1 MTSHA
6 ISFLNNRRVR
16 DVFWQV
22 AVFAVVAGLI
32 AYFVR
37 NASDNMAKAGIASGF
52 DFLGRTAGI
61 ELPFLLT
68 RYTPQS
74 SILALLWAGVV
85 NTMAVALVAIIAA
98 TMLGFVV
105 GIARLSR
112 NWLLSRLA
120 GAYVEVVRNIP
131 VLFFVLFW
139 YFAVIAALPGP
150 REAIGIFAVAFLS
163 NRGLTVPTPQASGAF
178 AVAALVSAI
187 AIAAQIA
194 VAAWARRRR
203 ERTGRGF
210 PLWSSGAVLIAAIP
224 LLAFAAAIAATP
236 WDVPVLRGFNYRG
249 GFVLI
254 PEFVALTA
262 ALATYGAAFIA
273 EIVRGGI
280 LAVPKGQVEAA
291 RALGLGPGQV
301 LRLVVIPQALRVV
314 VPPLTSQYLNVLKN
328 SSLGAAIGFPELMNV
343 FVGSALNITGQAVE
357 IIAITLAI
365 YLAIGLAVSALMNW
379 YNARVAL
386 VAR

>member
-1 MTSHA
+1 VSPVLA
-6 ISFLNNRRVR
+6 FVNNRRVR
-16 DVFWQV
+16 DVFWQI
-22 AVFAVVAGLI
+22 AVCATAAGLI

-52 DFLGRTAGI
+52 DFLGRTSGI

-74 SILALLWAGVV
+74 TILELLWAAVV
-85 NTMAVALVAIIAA
+85 NTMTVALVAILAA
-98 TMLGFVV
+98 TLLGFAL

-112 NWLLSRLA
+112 NWLLSNLA

-163 NRGLTVPTPQASGAF
+163 NRGLTVPTPQAAGAF
-178 AVAALVSAI
+178 SLAALDSVI
-187 AIAAQIA
+187 CVGAQIA
-194 VAAWARRRR
+194 IAAWARRRR
-203 ERTGRGF
+203 ERTSRGF
-210 PLWSSGAVLIAAIP
+210 PLWSSGAVLVAGVP
-224 LLAFAAAIAATP
+224 LLAFAAAVAATP
-236 WDVPVLRGFNYRG
+236 WDIPVLRGFNYRG

-254 PEFVALTA
+254 PEFVALVA
-262 ALATYGAAFIA
+262 ALATYAAAFIA

-280 LAVPKGQVEAA
+280 LAVPKGQLEAA

-301 LRLVVIPQALRVV
+301 LRLVVIPQALRVM

-357 IIAITLAI
+357 IIAITLGI

-386 VAR
+386 VTQ

>member
-1 MTSHA
+1 MA
-6 ISFLNNRRVR
+6 AFINNRRVR

-22 AVFAVVAGLI
+22 AVWVAVVGLL

-52 DFLGRTAGI
+52 DFLGRTSGI

-68 RYTPQS
+68 GYTAQS
-74 SILALLWAGVV
+74 SIVDLLWAGVV
-85 NTMAVALVAIIAA
+85 NTMTVALVAIVAA
-98 TMLGFVV
+98 TLLGFAL
-105 GIARLSR
+105 GIARLSH
-112 NWLLSRLA
+112 NWLLSSLA

-163 NRGLTVPTPQASGAF
+163 NRGLTVPTPQAREAF
-178 AVAALVSAI
+178 AVAALVSLVCVAAQI
-187 AIAAQIA
+187 AIAA
-194 VAAWARRRR
+194 WARHRRD
-203 ERTGRGF
+203 RTGRGF
-210 PLWSSGAVLIAAIP
+210 PTWGSGTVLIAAVP
-224 LLAFAAAIAATP
+224 LLAFTAAIAATP
-236 WDVPVLRGFNYRG
+236 WDIPVLRGFNYRG

-254 PEFVALTA
+254 PEFVALVA
-262 ALATYGAAFIA
+262 ALATYAAAFIA

-280 LAVPKGQVEAA
+280 LAVPKGQLEAA

-301 LRLVVIPQALRVV
+301 LRLVVIPQALRVM

-343 FVGSALNITGQAVE
+343 FVGSTLNITGQAVE

-365 YLAIGLAVSALMNW
+365 YLVIGLAVSALMNW
-379 YNARVAL
+379 YNAKVAL
-386 VAR
+386 VTQ